1 MDMEQK
7 DFEPTQTTPPRRRR
21 RRTKWQDFRDAYLP
35 FVVIGIAAV
44 MILIFI
50 IGSALR
56 GGETEDTVSTDPPL
70 SQADLQR
77 QEAQTLM
84 AQAAQYAA
92 NLDYEEAINCLTSF
106 SGDMTTIEGM
116 VEKYNEYSAAFAALV
131 PYTAMDHV
139 PNLSVNLLIA
149 DLSRALSYQD
159 YGDRLNRN
167 YLTCDEFREVL
178 QGLYD
183 NGYMLISIY
192 DAVGKV
198 VDADGSVTLKSGRI
212 YLPEGKKPI
221 ILTQT
226 GVNYNTYLVD
236 GDGDGL
242 ADKDGAGFASRL
254 IVDENGNLTNE
265 MVDAQGNTVTGAY
278 DFIPILEEFIAQHPD
293 FSYKGARATIAVT
306 GYDGLF
312 GYRTDPETAK
322 KISQDY
328 YEQQLSQVKPVIQA
342 LRDKGYDLACYTY
355 DMASYGE
362 MSLEE
367 VQADLTLWEQEV
379 KPLLG
384 DVDILV
390 YPNGSDILGREAKY
404 SGSVYD
410 YLRAQGFSYFIGQ
423 ESATKAWGQITE
435 NYMRQTRRQLAPNIM
450 YYSYTYFDDVFQS
463 QSILDE
469 ARGTIPY

>member
-1 MDMEQK
+1 MEQNAF
-7 DFEPTQTTPPRRRR
+7 DSPQPNPPRRRR
-21 RRTKWQDFRDAYLP
+21 RRSKWQDFKEAYLP
-35 FVVIGIAAV
+35 FIILAVAAV

-50 IGSALR
+50 IGAFARDGISTA
-56 GGETEDTVSTDPPL
+56 ETQSSEPAL
-70 SQADLQR
+70 SQAELQL

-84 AQAAQYAA
+84 EQAAQYAF

-106 SGDMTTIEGM
+106 SGDMTTVPGM
-116 VEKYNEYSAAFAALV
+116 VEKYNEYSAAFAAMV

-139 PNLSVNLLIA
+139 PNLSVNMLIA
-149 DLSRALSYQD
+149 DLDRALSYQE

-167 YLTCDEFREVL
+167 YLTCDEFRKVL

-192 DAVGKV
+192 DAVGKTTA
-198 VDADGSVTLKSGRI
+198 ADGTVSLQSGRI

-226 GVNYNTYLVD
+226 GTNYFTYLVD

-254 IVDENGNLTNE
+254 IVDANGNLTNE
-265 MVDAQGNTVTGAY
+265 MVDAAGNTVTGSF
-278 DFIPILEEFIAQHPD
+278 DFIPILEEFIAEHPD

-312 GYRTDPETAK
+312 GYRTDPETAE
-322 KISQDY
+322 KIGQDY
-328 YEQQLSQVKPVIQA
+328 YEQQLSDVKPVIQA
-342 LRDKGYDLACYTY
+342 IRDKGYDLACYTY
-355 DMASYGE
+355 DLATYGE
-362 MSLEE
+362 MELEE
-367 VQADLTLWEQEV
+367 IQADMNLWNAEV
-379 KPLLG
+379 APLLG

-390 YPNGSDILGREAKY
+390 YPNGSDILGKEAKY
-404 SGSVYD
+404 SGNVYD
-410 YLRAQGFSYFIGQ
+410 YLRSQGFCYFIGQ
-423 ESATKAWGQITE
+423 ESTTRAWGQITE

-450 YYSYTYFDDVFQS
+450 YYSYTYFDDVFNAQAV
-463 QSILDE
+463 LDE
-469 ARGTIPY
+469 ARGEIPY

>member
-1 MDMEQK
+1 MEQNA
-7 DFEPTQTTPPRRRR
+7 FENTQPNPPRRRR
-21 RRTKWQDFRDAYLP
+21 KRSKWQDFKEAYLP
-35 FVVIGIAAV
+35 FIILGVAV
-44 MILIFI
+44 LMILIFI
-50 IGSALR
+50 LGAFLRDGGSTA
-56 GGETEDTVSTDPPL
+56 ETEPSESGQ
-70 SQADLQR
+70 SQAELLQ

-84 AQAAQYAA
+84 EQAAQHAV

-106 SGDMTTIEGM
+106 SGDMTTIPGM
-116 VEKYNEYSAAFAALV
+116 VEKYNEYSAAFAAMV

-139 PNLSVNLLIA
+139 PNLSVNMLIA
-149 DLSRALSYQD
+149 DLDRALAYKD

-167 YLTCDEFREVL
+167 YLTCEEFRNVL

-192 DAVGKV
+192 DAVEKV
-198 VDADGSVTLKSGRI
+198 VAADGSVTLQTGRI

-226 GVNYNTYLVD
+226 GTNYFTYLMD

-254 IVDENGNLTNE
+254 IVDANGELTNE
-265 MVDAQGNTVTGAY
+265 MVDANGTTVTGSF
-278 DFIPILEEFIAQHPD
+278 DFIPILNEFIEEHPD

-312 GYRTDPETAK
+312 GYRTDPETAE

-328 YEQQLSQVKPVIQA
+328 YEQQLNDVKAVIQA
-342 LRDKGYDLACYTY
+342 IRDDGYDIACYTY

-362 MSLEE
+362 MDLEE
-367 VQADLTLWEQEV
+367 IQADLTLWNQEV
-379 KPLLG
+379 VPLLG
-384 DVDILV
+384 ETDILV
-390 YPNGSDILGREAKY
+390 YPNGSDILGKEAKY
-404 SGSVYD
+404 SGNVYD
-410 YLRAQGFSYFIGQ
+410 YLKSQGFYYFVGQ
-423 ESATKAWGQITE
+423 DSATRAWGQITE

-450 YYSYTYFDDVFQS
+450 YYSYTYFDDVFNAQAV
-463 QSILDE
+463 LDE
-469 ARGTIPY
+469 ARGEIPY